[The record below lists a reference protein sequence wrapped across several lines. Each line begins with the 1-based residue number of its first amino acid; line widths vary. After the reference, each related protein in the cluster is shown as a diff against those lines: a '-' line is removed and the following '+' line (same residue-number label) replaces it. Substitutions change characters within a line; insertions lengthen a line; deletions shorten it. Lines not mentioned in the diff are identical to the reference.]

1 MAAGNGADHSTRNL
15 RGRRR
20 VVPLMRSRVTLF
32 LISILAVAS
41 TTFAGLAYDFESTTT
56 GVGAR
61 TMTGSVRAE
70 DSKVRVTIGKGDG
83 ILFKDGSVIV
93 STDGGQTLAVMDPA
107 TKSYY
112 DLDLGDLLGD
122 ASGFS
127 KQFGGAVSFDIK
139 NPRVAVRDRG
149 DAGKVEGYP
158 VKKSVLDSSYDMGV
172 NVMGQKMP
180 MKINMSTEVLWTDR
194 LGAEFTNFLQLRGMR
209 TGIDAVDKIISAQ
222 TAGIKGFPLHQKT
235 TTRIEMNGNTM
246 TSTATSK
253 VSRIQKT
260 KVTEAEF
267 ALPAGYART
276 ESPIQKM
283 MKSFSSVP

>member
-1 MAAGNGADHSTRNL
+1 
-15 RGRRR
+15 
-20 VVPLMRSRVTLF
+20 MRSRAALF
-32 LISILAVAS
+32 FISILAVAS
-41 TTFAGLAYDFESTTT
+41 TAFAGLAYNFESTTT

-70 DSKVRVTIGKGDG
+70 GSKVRVTIGKGDG
-83 ILFKDGSVIV
+83 ILFKDGSVVV

-107 TKSYY
+107 TRSYY
-112 DLDLGDLLGD
+112 DLDLGELLGD
-122 ASGFS
+122 GLS
-127 KQFGGAVSFDIK
+127 KQLGGTVSFDIQ

-158 VKKSVLDSSYDMGV
+158 VRMSVLDSSYDLAV
-172 NVMGQKMP
+172 NAMGQKMP

-222 TAGIKGFPLHQKT
+222 SAGIKGFPLHQKT
-235 TTRIEMNGNTM
+235 TTRVEMNGNTM

-260 KVTEAEF
+260 KVTESEF
-267 ALPAGYART
+267 TLPAGYART

-283 MKSFSSVP
+283 MKSFGSVR